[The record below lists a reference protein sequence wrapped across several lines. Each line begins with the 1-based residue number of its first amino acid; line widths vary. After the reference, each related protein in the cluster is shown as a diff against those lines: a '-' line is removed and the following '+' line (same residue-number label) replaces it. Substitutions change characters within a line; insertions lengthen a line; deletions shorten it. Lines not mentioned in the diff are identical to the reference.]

1 MASQETGE
9 GLAGELATL
18 VGVEDL
24 WRSLAQ
30 RFLQCLD
37 TEIGVQ
43 GVGFQH
49 PGADR
54 AHAEGTPVNIDSTT
68 SIS

>member
-1 MASQETGE
+1 MLFQEAGE

-37 TEIGVQ
+37 LTQRVI
-43 GVGFQH
+43 
-49 PGADR
+49 
-54 AHAEGTPVNIDSTT
+54 
-68 SIS
+68 

>member
-1 MASQETGE
+1 MPPFPVHAGPDSVLFQETGE

-37 TEIGVQ
+37 LTQRVI
-43 GVGFQH
+43 
-49 PGADR
+49 
-54 AHAEGTPVNIDSTT
+54 
-68 SIS
+68 